1 MMNSDFL
8 NNADANAALLAATQ
22 AADAS
27 DDYVNLAAGNGLM
40 YSQNY
45 LEIYSDILNN
55 MKIDT
60 SVVKSEDKQ
69 INDVLGDY
77 VKQYLEGSDYDT
89 AIDGLKSY
97 IHDTFSYL
105 NIQ

>member
-1 MMNSDFL
+1 
-8 NNADANAALLAATQ
+8 
-22 AADAS
+22 
-27 DDYVNLAAGNGLM
+27 
-40 YSQNY
+40 
-45 LEIYSDILNN
+45 
-55 MKIDT
+55 
-60 SVVKSEDKQ
+60 
-69 INDVLGDY
+69 LGDY